1 MDGTMDGTAQL
12 LESDRRFLVHPLH
25 HPEDHRTPLLVTEGR
40 GAMLHLADGREVIDG
55 LAGLWNV
62 NVGHGRGELADAAA
76 GQMRKIAYA
85 SAYVGATNEPAI
97 RLAEKI
103 VKHAYAEQLG
113 GLLHDR
119 RRRIERVRLQD
130 RALFLE
136 GAGQAGKDQVHLAHA
151 RLSRRHDGGDERDRH
166 GRRITRCSGRWCRVS
181 SRSRR
186 PIRIA
191 GRATRSAASAP
202 PRRSSRRSCAEGPET
217 VAGVICEPVMGAGG
231 VIVPPDSYF
240 PKLREICDKYDVL
253 LIADEVITGFGRTGR
268 WFALGHW
275 GVEPDIV
282 SFAKGVTSG
291 YLPLGGNILSKRVH
305 DAILNAPLD
314 RRYMHA
320 ATYSGH
326 PVCCAVGLRNV
337 EIIDSEGLVDRAAVM
352 GKRLLD
358 NLKQELGDLPV
369 VGDIRGLGMMCGVEL
384 VADRGTKAPALGL
397 GVKVARE
404 AMSRGLLAR
413 ARPGSADPA
422 IGDTICLSPPLST
435 PEEILDRIPRILR
448 EFDRRRDEIIASFPT
463 SQPRRK
469 PGSTSPPHDVLR
481 LYTGEPAASDVIH
494 RNDR

>member
-1 MDGTMDGTAQL
+1 MAGTAEL
-12 LESDRRFLVHPLH
+12 LEMDRQYLVHPLH
-25 HPEDHRTPLLVTEGR
+25 HPEEHKAPLLVTEGK

-97 RLAEKI
+97 RLGEKI
-103 VKHAYAEQLG
+103 VGHAYSNSSAIYYTTGGAESNESAFKTA
-113 GLLHDR
+113 R
-119 RRRIERVRLQD
+119 FFWKVQD
-130 RALFLE
+130 RPDKTEVISRIHGYHGVTMAAMSATGMAAYHKMFGPLMPGFIQVAAPYPYRWQGNQE
-136 GAGQAGKDQVHLAHA
+136 CGIGAAEAIEKAIL
-151 RLSRRHDGGDERDRH
+151 
-166 GRRITRCSGRWCRVS
+166 T
-181 SRSRR
+181 
-186 PIRIA
+186 
-191 GRATRSAASAP
+191 
-202 PRRSSRRSCAEGPET
+202 EGPET
-217 VAGVICEPVMGAGG
+217 VGAVIAEPIMGAGG
-231 VIVPPDSYF
+231 VIVPPESYF
-240 PKLREICDKYDVL
+240 PKLRQICDQYDVL

-326 PVCCAVGLRNV
+326 PVCCAVGLRNI

-358 NLKQELGDLPV
+358 SLKHELGELPV

-384 VADRGTKAPALGL
+384 VADRATKAPALGL
-397 GVKVARE
+397 GVRVSRE

-413 ARPGSADPA
+413 ARPGSAEPEF
-422 IGDTICLSPPLST
+422 GDTICLSPPLAT
-435 PEEILDRIPRILR
+435 PEEILERIPKILR
-448 EFDRRRDEIIASFPT
+448 ESIIA
-463 SQPRRK
+463 
-469 PGSTSPPHDVLR
+469 
-481 LYTGEPAASDVIH
+481 AAK
-494 RNDR
+494 